1 MSINHHGQLA
11 GVLVLVNRATAEVTS
26 FDSAHDLLIWA
37 MSKVPLET
45 QISEF
50 SAVMDM
56 FGDSQISIPT
66 PILMAHREHIDRAID
81 KRAMRNLKGSAGAE
95 TTKGK

>member
-37 MSKVPLET
+37 MSKVPLDV

-50 SAVMDM
+50 NSVIQT
-56 FGDSQISIPT
+56 FSDSPNIPT
-66 PILMAHREHIDRAID
+66 TVLMAHRDHIDRVID
-81 KRAMRNLKGSAGAE
+81 KRAMRNLKGSTGAE

>member
-11 GVLVLVNRATAEVTS
+11 GVLVLVDRATAEVTS
-26 FDSAHDLLIWA
+26 FDNAHDLLIWA

-50 SAVMDM
+50 SAVVNM
-56 FGDSQISIPT
+56 FGDSDARIPT
-66 PILMAHREHIDRAID
+66 TVLMAHRDHIDRVID